1 MPSAAILMGGEARRF
16 GGRDKS
22 GLLVD
27 GRSILQRQIDELS
40 TIADDIL
47 LVGARH
53 IPAIETVSPA
63 KAGRHVRAGLH
74 VRAVRLVPDR
84 VAGCGPLGGL
94 DAALAAASGG
104 ALIVVAC
111 DMPFVTAAFLNYL
124 RSLAT
129 DDNAADAVV
138 PRTERGYHPVC
149 AAYTQACRP
158 FIDTALAE
166 GRLSMHDWLKRV
178 RVRVVEADE
187 IDVFGPRARLLAN
200 VNTPAEWDELG
211 ALSSHQL

>member
-22 GLLVD
+22 GLMID
-27 GRSILQRQIDELS
+27 GRSILERQLDELS

-47 LVGARH
+47 IVGARQM
-53 IPAIETVSPA
+53 PAAETDGPP
-63 KAGRHVRAGLH
+63 
-74 VRAVRLVPDR
+74 VRLVPDR

-94 DAALAAASGG
+94 DAALAATSGP
-104 ALIVVAC
+104 LIVVAC
-111 DMPFVTAAFLNYL
+111 DMPFVTARFLDYL
-124 RSLAT
+124 RSLTA
-129 DDNAADAVV
+129 DADAVV

-158 FIDTALAE
+158 VVETSLAE
-166 GRLSMHDWLKRV
+166 HRLSMREWLERV
-178 RVRVVEADE
+178 RVRVVEAKE
-187 IDVFGPRARLLAN
+187 IDAFGSRARLLAN
-200 VNTPAEWDELG
+200 VNTPAELHELG